1 MALALLETNLAT
13 AFVTSETGRIVSENE
28 PGLPPGPRLYLAGCR
43 DGTRVR
49 LRHDVD
55 DETAR
60 IIEALVARQAPWV
73 DPATDPACLADLL
86 ALLALLAPVESV
98 SRSILYRMP
107 HGLTQRAGATILRGD
122 TAEGRAWLARL
133 SESSMPQHL
142 LDAGFLGA
150 GDFWDPWC
158 MALEGETIA
167 AMAFAARNGP
177 RGAEVGVYTF
187 PGFRGRGLA
196 AAVTAAWSGLAELAD
211 RPLFYSTL
219 TTNTS
224 SQKVAARLG
233 LPVFGAGIRVS

>member
-1 MALALLETNLAT
+1 MVLALLEANLAT
-13 AFVTSETGRIVSENE
+13 AFVTSQTGRIVSENE
-28 PGLPPGPRLYLAGCR
+28 PGLPARPRLCLAGCR

-60 IIEALVARQAPWV
+60 AIEVLVAREGPWV
-73 DPATDPACLADLL
+73 DAATDPACLADLL
-86 ALLALLAPVESV
+86 ARLAPVESV
-98 SRSILYRMP
+98 SRSILYRLP
-107 HGLTQRAGATILRGD
+107 HGLTQGAGATILRGD
-122 TAEGRAWLARL
+122 TAEGQVWLARL
-133 SESSMPQHL
+133 AESGMPQHL
-142 LDAGFLGA
+142 LEAGFLGA

-158 MALEGETIA
+158 VALEGETIA

-196 AAVTAAWSGLAELAD
+196 AAATAAWSGLAELAD

-219 TTNTS
+219 VTNTS

-233 LPVFGAGIRVS
+233 LSVFGAAARVT

>member
-13 AFVTSETGRIVSENE
+13 SFVISETGRIVSENE

-49 LRHDVD
+49 LRHDLD
-55 DETAR
+55 DEVAR
-60 IIEALVARQAPWV
+60 IIEARVAREGPWV
-73 DPATDPACLADLL
+73 DADLDPACLPDLL
-86 ALLALLAPVESV
+86 ALLAPIESV
-98 SRSILYRMP
+98 SRSILYRLP
-107 HGLTQRAGATILRGD
+107 HGLAPGAGATILRGD

-133 SESSMPQHL
+133 TESGMPQHL

-158 MALEGETIA
+158 VALEGETIA
-167 AMAFAARNGP
+167 AMAFAARIGP
-177 RGAEVGVYTF
+177 QAAEVGVYTF

-219 TTNTS
+219 VTNTS

-233 LPVFGAGIRVS
+233 LPVFGAAIRVS